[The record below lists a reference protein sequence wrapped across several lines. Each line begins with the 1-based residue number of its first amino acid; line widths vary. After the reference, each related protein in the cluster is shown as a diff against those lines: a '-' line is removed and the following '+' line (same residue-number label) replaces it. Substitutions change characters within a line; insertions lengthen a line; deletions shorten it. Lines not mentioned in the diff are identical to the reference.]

1 MAKFLLPL
9 FFIVGCI
16 YLCFSSLIMGQFGHL
31 SRQKLTH
38 KVTS

>member
-9 FFIVGCI
+9 FFIASCT
-16 YLCFSSLIMGQFGHL
+16 YLCFSSLIMGQLGHL
-31 SRQKLTH
+31 STQKLTY